1 MNGVVNEAG
10 FAKILRK
17 WKLNNYWGIF
27 TIYFYL
33 VNSVNLPDDKLIG
46 EAFEKPTP
54 RALRI

>member
-10 FAKILRK
+10 FAIFLWK
-17 WKLNNYWGIF
+17 WELNNYLGIF